1 MTSSDFGHGGDIYAK
16 ARALRTS
23 PERLLDLSGNASA
36 FARPLTGA
44 LVDGT
49 PYPFAHYPDLEAADL
64 TRAIAAHEG
73 TDATRCLTGNG
84 GAELIRLAIQVLA
97 PRKVLLLGPIF
108 SEYAATCALF
118 GIPCETISTRV
129 ENRFDI
135 SAREMEKIRIS
146 DADMLILCTPNNPT
160 GTTYE
165 NIDLLLGHI
174 RTPRILADLSYR
186 EFLHGTEDYRAN
198 SYRAYLEKVQDGVK
212 VFTLHSFTKFFCCP
226 GIRLGYILGEAKAIR
241 RMAALQP
248 PWSVSP
254 FAQVMGIRF
263 LENIEEY
270 RQTLPALRK
279 AVLNLGRDLRR
290 MDFLDP
296 DRVTEGP
303 GFLCCGLRPPLTA
316 KAAADF
322 MLKRR
327 ILIRDCDNISGM
339 PGGYVRVRAGREEET
354 AELLAAF
361 KTFSLALPGQAMA

>member
-1 MTSSDFGHGGDIYAK
+1 MTATDFGHGGEIYAK
-16 ARALRTS
+16 ARVLRTS

-36 FARPLTGA
+36 FARPLTRA
-44 LVDGT
+44 LVEDT
-49 PYPFAHYPDLEAADL
+49 PYPFAHYPDSEAVDL

-73 TDATRCLTGNG
+73 VDTNCCLTGNG
-84 GAELIRLAIQVLA
+84 GAELIRLVIQTLA

-108 SEYAATCALF
+108 SEYAATCDIF
-118 GIPCETISTRV
+118 DIPCETVATRA
-129 ENRFDI
+129 ENYFRI
-135 SAREMEKIRIS
+135 SAREMEKIRVS
-146 DADMLILCTPNNPT
+146 DADTLILCTPNNPT
-160 GTTYE
+160 GATYE
-165 NIDLLLGHI
+165 NIGLLLGHI

-186 EFLHGTEDYRAN
+186 EFSHGTDDYAAN

-226 GIRLGYILGEAKAIR
+226 GIRLGYILGEGKTLS
-241 RMAALQP
+241 RMATLQP

-254 FAQVMGIRF
+254 FAQLMGIRF

-270 RQTLPALRK
+270 RQTLPALRR
-279 AVLNLGRDLRR
+279 AVLDLGRELRR
-290 MDFLDP
+290 MDFFDP

-327 ILIRDCDNISGM
+327 ILIRDCDNIPGM
-339 PGGYVRVRAGREEET
+339 PSGYIRVRAGQEEET

-361 KTFSLALPGQAMA
+361 KTFSLTLPGR